1 MSLEL
6 LSNRLEFLREAERL
20 KDVLR
25 SAHTSSGRPES
36 TAEHSWRLC
45 LMALAF
51 EDQLAGLDLG
61 KVLRMCVVHDLGE
74 AIHGD
79 IPAVEQAAH
88 PDKGEQER
96 ADLLQLTRHLDA
108 PLRDRL
114 LALWDEYERGE
125 SAEALAVKA
134 LDKSPGSEGP
144 GQAGNPAPAHPG
156 RQSGGL
162 RLCLQPRLRPP
173 LYRPRTAVQDPARAT
188 RRQDPTAPRSSARR
202 LACARPGS
210 VTSATAYVARH
221 GYREAAGTFPPTGA
235 CPARLSK
242 GAP

>member
-114 LALWDEYERGE
+114 LALCDEYERGE

-134 LDKSPGSEGP
+134 LDKLETLLQHTQGD
-144 GQAGNPAPAHPG
+144 NPADFDYAFNLDYG
-156 RQSGGL
+156 R
-162 RLCLQPRLRPP
+162 RYTDRK
-173 LYRPRTAVQDPARAT
+173 
-188 RRQDPTAPRSSARR
+188 
-202 LACARPGS
+202 S
-210 VTSATAYVARH
+210 VV
-221 GYREAAGTFPPTGA
+221 
-235 CPARLSK
+235 
-242 GAP
+242 

>member
-134 LDKSPGSEGP
+134 LDKLETLLQHTQGDNPADFDYASTSTTAVAIPTAHRCSRPCASYSTPGPDSASQLGATPSVRPP
-144 GQAGNPAPAHPG
+144 GQRYQHH
-156 RQSGGL
+156 R
-162 RLCLQPRLRPP
+162 
-173 LYRPRTAVQDPARAT
+173 
-188 RRQDPTAPRSSARR
+188 
-202 LACARPGS
+202 
-210 VTSATAYVARH
+210 YVARH
-221 GYREAAGTFPPTGA
+221 DYREAAGTFPPTGA

>member
-108 PLRDRL
+108 PRATACSPLGRIR
-114 LALWDEYERGE
+114 ARR
-125 SAEALAVKA
+125 VRR
-134 LDKSPGSEGP
+134 SPGSEGP

-162 RLCLQPRLRPP
+162 RLCLQPRLRPS

-202 LACARPGS
+202 LACARPPS

-221 GYREAAGTFPPTGA
+221 GYREAAGTFPPTG
-235 CPARLSK
+235 LSCT
-242 GAP
+242 PQ

>member
-20 KDVLR
+20 KNVLR

-108 PLRDRL
+108 PLRERL

-125 SAEALAVKA
+125 SAEALAV
-134 LDKSPGSEGP
+134 EGP

-162 RLCLQPRLRPP
+162 RLCLQPRLRPS

-188 RRQDPTAPRSSARR
+188 RRQDPDSASQLGATPSVRPPGQRYQRHRLRSSPW
-202 LACARPGS
+202 LQGS
-210 VTSATAYVARH
+210 GWHVSTDR
-221 GYREAAGTFPPTGA
+221 G
-235 CPARLSK
+235 LSCT
-242 GAP
+242 PQ

>member
-20 KDVLR
+20 KTSCAPR
-25 SAHTSSGRPES
+25 TSSGRPES

-96 ADLLQLTRHLDA
+96 ADLLQLTRHLDT

-114 LALWDEYERGE
+114 LALWTNT
-125 SAEALAVKA
+125 SAA
-134 LDKSPGSEGP
+134 
-144 GQAGNPAPAHPG
+144 
-156 RQSGGL
+156 
-162 RLCLQPRLRPP
+162 RPP
-173 LYRPRTAVQDPARAT
+173 KPWQ
-188 RRQDPTAPRSSARR
+188 
-202 LACARPGS
+202 
-210 VTSATAYVARH
+210 
-221 GYREAAGTFPPTGA
+221 
-235 CPARLSK
+235 
-242 GAP
+242 

>member
-96 ADLLQLTRHLDA
+96 ADLLQLTRHLDT

-134 LDKSPGSEGP
+134 LDKLETLLQHTQGD
-144 GQAGNPAPAHPG
+144 NPADFDYAFNLDYG
-156 RQSGGL
+156 TS
-162 RLCLQPRLRPP
+162 
-173 LYRPRTAVQDPARAT
+173 LYRPRTAVQDPARVT

-221 GYREAAGTFPPTGA
+221 GYREAASTFPTDRG
-235 CPARLSK
+235 LSRT
-242 GAP
+242 PQ

>member
-134 LDKSPGSEGP
+134 
-144 GQAGNPAPAHPG
+144 
-156 RQSGGL
+156 
-162 RLCLQPRLRPP
+162 
-173 LYRPRTAVQDPARAT
+173 
-188 RRQDPTAPRSSARR
+188 
-202 LACARPGS
+202 
-210 VTSATAYVARH
+210 
-221 GYREAAGTFPPTGA
+221 
-235 CPARLSK
+235 
-242 GAP
+242 

>member
-79 IPAVEQAAH
+79 IP
-88 PDKGEQER
+88 PSSKRRTRTR
-96 ADLLQLTRHLDA
+96 ANRNA
-108 PLRDRL
+108 PTCC
-114 LALWDEYERGE
+114 
-125 SAEALAVKA
+125 S
-134 LDKSPGSEGP
+134 
-144 GQAGNPAPAHPG
+144 
-156 RQSGGL
+156 
-162 RLCLQPRLRPP
+162 
-173 LYRPRTAVQDPARAT
+173 
-188 RRQDPTAPRSSARR
+188 
-202 LACARPGS
+202 
-210 VTSATAYVARH
+210 
-221 GYREAAGTFPPTGA
+221 
-235 CPARLSK
+235 
-242 GAP
+242 